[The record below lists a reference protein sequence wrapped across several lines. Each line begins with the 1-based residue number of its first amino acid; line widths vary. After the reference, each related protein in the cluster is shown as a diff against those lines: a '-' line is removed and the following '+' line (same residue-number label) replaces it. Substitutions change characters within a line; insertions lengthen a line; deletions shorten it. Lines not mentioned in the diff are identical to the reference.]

1 MNDFES
7 IDNLNER
14 YVKASSAKIDSQIT
28 DLFTWSS
35 SNSLA
40 TIFQILQLKIMKKIF
55 FFFLYFRK

>member
-28 DLFTWSS
+28 YLFTWSS

-40 TIFQILQLKIMKKIF
+40 TIFKILQF
-55 FFFLYFRK
+55 FFYIFENELLF